1 MELANKNILIVGLR
15 VSGVAT
21 ACFLKNKGAFVTVT
35 DIAREEDL
43 GSCVQTVREMG
54 VETELGK
61 HRIETFESADLIVLS
76 PGVPHTILPIKR
88 AEEKGIAVIGEV
100 ELAYRFIREPIVAVT
115 GTNGKTTTTVL
126 LGKMLEN
133 SGFTVFVG
141 GNIGNP
147 LINYVNEEKKAEI
160 VVAEISS
167 FQLDTIDTFR
177 PKVGVLLNISEDH
190 LDRYPDFAAY
200 ARAKARIFENQQNTD
215 TAVLNASD
223 PLISSIARNILSLKL
238 FFNSSAKTKEGIR
251 INDKRIAF
259 RNLLNLSCANLTG
272 RHNIENASAAA
283 LAALAAGGTV
293 EGIQLALNNF
303 HGLPH
308 RLEHVATINNV
319 GYFNDSKATNVNAT
333 ARALE
338 TFSES
343 IILIMGGRDKGG
355 DYYPLNN
362 LVQKHVKE
370 LILMGEA
377 KEEIKSALGHIKP
390 TKIVSTMEDAVFQA
404 YHTAVPG
411 DVVLLSPA
419 CSSFDMYD
427 SYAERGEVFR
437 KAVRNLG
444 E

>member
-1 MELANKNILIVGLR
+1 MELANKNILIVGLK

-21 ACFLKNKGAFVTVT
+21 ARFLKNKGAFVTVT

-223 PLISSIARNILSLKL
+223 PLISSIAKNILSLKL

-293 EGIQLALNNF
+293 EGIQSALNDF

-377 KEEIKSALGHIKP
+377 KEKIKSALGHIKP

-419 CSSFDMYD
+419 CSSFDMYN